1 MDVDEFER
9 RRADRKRTLNFLD
22 CAVLGAG
29 GEIVD
34 RELGRTLNVSETG
47 LLLDTPQFIDPGSPV
62 RVTLTLGDEMI
73 ELAGRVAHV
82 VPGLEERFN
91 AGIEFVELDARGRDS
106 LRRLLAAD

>member
-34 RELGRTLNVSETG
+34 RELGRTLNVSANG

-62 RVTLTLGDEMI
+62 RVTLTLGNEMI
-73 ELAGRVAHV
+73 ELSGKVTHV

-91 AGIEFVELDARGRDS
+91 AGIEFVEIDVRGREM
-106 LRRLLAAD
+106 LHRYLASH